1 MILASS
7 SPRRKELL
15 SQIGVQ
21 FTIDVADINE
31 TPHEN
36 ETPVMYV
43 ERMALEKARTVAERH
58 PDNVVLGSD
67 TSVIFNDHILGKPL
81 NTAEAMA
88 MLKSLSGQTHYV
100 LSAVALVCGQ
110 QERVVSVSTQVK
122 FRVLSD
128 EEITAYVNTGEPAD
142 KAGSYGI
149 QGLGAILV
157 AGIEGSY
164 SNVVGL
170 PLTETAALLNEFNVP
185 VWQAGL

>member
-1 MILASS
+1 MILASA
-7 SPRRKELL
+7 SPRRSELL
-15 SQIGVQ
+15 SQIGVR
-21 FTIDVADINE
+21 FTIDVADIDE
-31 TPHEN
+31 TPYSN
-36 ETPVMYV
+36 EAPVAYV
-43 ERMALEKARTVAERH
+43 ERMALEKARTVARRH
-58 PDNVVLGSD
+58 PEQVVLGSD
-67 TSVIFNDHILGKPL
+67 TSVIFCDQILGKPL
-81 NTAEAMA
+81 DNADATETLM
-88 MLKSLSGQTHYV
+88 SLSGQTHSV

-110 QERVVSVSTQVK
+110 RERVISVSTQVH
-122 FRVLSD
+122 FRTLSA